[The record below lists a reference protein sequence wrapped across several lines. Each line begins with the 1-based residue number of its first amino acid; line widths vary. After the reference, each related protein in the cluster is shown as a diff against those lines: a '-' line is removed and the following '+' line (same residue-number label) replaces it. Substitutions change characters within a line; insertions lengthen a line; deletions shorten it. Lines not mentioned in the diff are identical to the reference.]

1 MRATRARALA
11 VALAGAGLAITASSA
26 VASLGNRSGEVTS
39 YGTSSPGLAVLASL
53 TGGALFAA
61 AALLAADGTR
71 ARAALAS
78 FGLGM
83 AWSAD
88 VWAGWSGMPTLL
100 RNAGMLLVPIV
111 APAALLTLAGVV
123 GRTRDAAVAI
133 AAAVAGIAGAIAL
146 WLVRDPFLDRFC
158 WRDCDAHSLA
168 PFSGAEL
175 ARTATH
181 VSLALGAGCGAIASV
196 LCVAGLVRRMLPWP
210 LLAGFVVGC
219 ALATSDVALR
229 FEPAENPTEPL
240 YASLFVARG
249 VALTLLAVALGY
261 LALRPRL
268 LRRAITRLAADP
280 ERADGA
286 GLAAALAAAMND
298 PGVQIG
304 YLLAAGGPTVVDAGG
319 RPLAFAGA
327 PTRIIRGGELV
338 ALVGTSAGSPSAGA
352 LERTLGPAVR
362 LALAN
367 ERLHAEQLFRLHELT
382 ELRRRIVAIGDAAR
396 RALERDLHDGAQQ
409 RLLALAI
416 DLRVALKRAEA
427 AGRIEAAMLV
437 RVAAER
443 VAEATAELRD
453 VAHGIFPSTL
463 ANVGLAAALESLGD
477 ERRIVLSFELE
488 VARRFPAEVEAAA
501 YGIVAEST
509 AGATDQVRVRVQEHA
524 GELVVT
530 VDGAAWTGGAVS
542 AEERVGAA
550 GGNVTRT
557 GRRLE
562 AVLPVQPPR

>member
-71 ARAALAS
+71 ARAALAT

-100 RNAGMLLVPIV
+100 RNAGMLLVPMV
-111 APAALLTLAGVV
+111 APAALLAVAGLL
-123 GRTRDAAVAI
+123 GRTRDAGAG
-133 AAAVAGIAGAIAL
+133 AAVAAAGIAAAIAL
-146 WLVRDPFLDRFC
+146 WLVRDPFLDRYC
-158 WRDCDAHSLA
+158 WRDCNVDSVA
-168 PFSGAEL
+168 PFPGAEL
-175 ARTATH
+175 ARTVTH
-181 VSLALGAGCGAIASV
+181 VSLALGAACGAIAAV
-196 LCVAGLVRRMLPWP
+196 LCAVGLVRRILPWP
-210 LLAGFVVGC
+210 LVAGFVSGC
-219 ALATSDVALR
+219 ALAASDVALR
-229 FEPAENPTEPL
+229 LEPAEDPTRSL
-240 YASLFVARG
+240 FASLFVARG
-249 VALTLLAVALGY
+249 VALAMLAVAHGY
-261 LALRPRL
+261 VALRPRL
-268 LRRAITRLAADP
+268 LRRAISRLAADP
-280 ERADGA
+280 ERAAGE
-286 GLAAALAAAMND
+286 GLAAALAAAMRD
-298 PGVQIG
+298 PEVQVG
-304 YLLAAGGPTVVDAGG
+304 YPLAADGATVDAEG

-327 PTRIIRGGELV
+327 PTRIVRGEELV
-338 ALVGTSAGSPSAGA
+338 ALIGSSAGSPSAGA
-352 LERTLGPAVR
+352 LEHALSPAVR

-367 ERLHAEQLFRLHELT
+367 ERLQAEQLFRLHELT

-416 DLRVALKRAEA
+416 DLKVALKRAEA
-427 AGRIEAAMLV
+427 AGRVEAAMLV
-437 RVAAER
+437 CIAAER

-453 VAHGIFPSTL
+453 LAHGIFPSTL

>member
-1 MRATRARALA
+1 MRATQARALA

-53 TGGALFAA
+53 TGGVLFAA

-71 ARAALAS
+71 ALAALAT

-111 APAALLTLAGVV
+111 APAALLAVAGVLA
-123 GRTRDAAVAI
+123 RTREAAAAAAVA
-133 AAAVAGIAGAIAL
+133 AAGIAGAIAL
-146 WLVRDPFLDRFC
+146 WLVRDPFLDRYC
-158 WRDCDAHSLA
+158 WRDCHAHSLA
-168 PFSGAEL
+168 PFPGAEV
-175 ARTATH
+175 ARTVTH
-181 VSLALGAGCGAIASV
+181 VSLALGAACGALAAV
-196 LCVAGLVRRMLPWP
+196 LCAAGLLRRRLPWP
-210 LLAGFVVGC
+210 LMAGFVSGC
-219 ALATSDVALR
+219 ALAASDVALR
-229 FEPAENPTEPL
+229 LKPVEDPTRSL

-249 VALTLLAVALGY
+249 VALAMLAVALGY
-261 LALRPRL
+261 VALRPRL
-268 LRRAITRLAADP
+268 LRRAISRLAADP
-280 ERADGA
+280 ERAAGE
-286 GLAAALAAAMND
+286 GLASALAAAIRD
-298 PGVQIG
+298 PEVQIG
-304 YLLAAGGPTVVDAGG
+304 YPLAADGPTVDAEG
-319 RPLAFAGA
+319 RLLAFAGK

-338 ALVGTSAGSPSAGA
+338 ALIGFSAGNPSAA
-352 LERTLGPAVR
+352 LERALGPAAR

-382 ELRRRIVAIGDAAR
+382 ELRRRIVATGDAAR

-409 RLLALAI
+409 RLLTLSI

-427 AGRIEAAMLV
+427 AGRVEAAMLV
-437 RVAAER
+437 RAGAER
-443 VAEATAELRD
+443 VAEATAELRA

-463 ANVGLAAALESLGD
+463 ANVGLAAALESLAD
-477 ERRIVLSFELE
+477 ERQLVLSFELE

-501 YGIVAEST
+501 YAIVAEGT
-509 AGATDQVRVRVQEHA
+509 TGAADPVRVRVEERA
-524 GELVVT
+524 GELVVI
-530 VDGAAWTGGAVS
+530 VDGATWNGGAVS

-550 GGNVTRT
+550 GGTVRRT
-557 GRRLE
+557 ARRLE
-562 AVLPVQPPR
+562 AVLPVPSPR

>member
-1 MRATRARALA
+1 MRATRPRALA
-11 VALAGAGLAITASSA
+11 VALAGAGLAITVSSA
-26 VASLGNRSGEVTS
+26 VVSLGNRGGEVTS

-53 TGGALFAA
+53 TGGALFGA
-61 AALLAADGTR
+61 AALLAAGSTR
-71 ARAALAS
+71 VLAALAT
-78 FGLGM
+78 FGLGL

-88 VWAGWSGMPTLL
+88 VWAGWSGIPTLM

-111 APAALLTLAGVV
+111 APAALLALAGVV

-133 AAAVAGIAGAIAL
+133 AAAAAGIAGAIAL
-146 WLVRDPFLDRFC
+146 WLVRDPFLDRYC
-158 WRDCDAHSLA
+158 WRDCTVHSLA

-181 VSLALGAGCGAIASV
+181 VSLALGAGCGAIAVV

-210 LLAGFVVGC
+210 LLAGFAAGG
-219 ALATSDVALR
+219 ALATSNVVLR
-229 FEPAENPTEPL
+229 LNPAENPTQPL

-268 LRRAITRLAADP
+268 LRRAISRLAADP
-280 ERADGA
+280 QRADGA
-286 GLAAALAAAMND
+286 GLSAALAAAMND

-304 YLLAAGGPTVVDAGG
+304 YLLATGGPTVDAGG

-327 PTRIIRGGELV
+327 PTRVIRGGELV
-338 ALVGTSAGSPSAGA
+338 ALVGSSAGSPSAGA
-352 LERTLGPAVR
+352 LEHALGPSVR

-416 DLRVALKRAEA
+416 DLRVALKHAEA
-427 AGRIEAAMLV
+427 AGRVEAALLV
-437 RVAAER
+437 RIAAER

-463 ANVGLAAALESLGD
+463 ANVGLAAALESLAD
-477 ERRIVLSFELE
+477 ERRMVLSFEVE
-488 VARRFPAEVEAAA
+488 FGRRFPAEIEAAA
-501 YGIVAEST
+501 FGIVAEST
-509 AGATDQVRVRVQEHA
+509 ASAVEQVRVRVQEHA
-524 GELVVT
+524 DELVIT
-530 VDGAAWTGGAVS
+530 VDGATWNSGAIS

-550 GGNVTRT
+550 GGNVMWK

-562 AVLPVQPPR
+562 AVLPMPPPR